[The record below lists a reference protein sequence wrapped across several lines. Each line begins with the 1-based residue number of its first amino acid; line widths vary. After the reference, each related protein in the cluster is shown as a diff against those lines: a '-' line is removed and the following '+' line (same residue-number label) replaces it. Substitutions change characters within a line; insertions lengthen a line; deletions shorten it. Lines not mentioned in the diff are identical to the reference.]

1 MWSERWRCELR
12 SDRAPHRCPSR
23 NSYELADADRERLRT
38 APGGRE
44 GVDATFKQISD
55 EFRKEAAAKV
65 AADAAAE
72 AERVAAED
80 ATAAAM
86 EKKLWRV

>member
-1 MWSERWRCELR
+1 M
-12 SDRAPHRCPSR
+12 CPSR
-23 NSYELADADRERLRT
+23 NSYELADADRERLRA

-44 GVDATFKQISD
+44 GVDATLKQIWA
-55 EFRKEAAAKV
+55 EFRTEAAAKV

-86 EKKLWRV
+86 KLN